1 LVGLDKENQ
10 PILENQVINSVG
22 QLTKTDGIVADRSK
36 VVQGWFDF

>member
-22 QLTKTDGIVADRSK
+22 QLIKTEGIVADRN
-36 VVQGWFDF
+36 VVVKGWYDF